1 MQVKTREMLQLK
13 TCVISLV
20 LCVKVRF
27 DRKSD
32 APTAVSKGSV
42 SPNLMKTTVSETLK
56 AQTDTGPQRE
66 ATKQTPKCHLEHR
79 RQFGII
85 ISRVLSAG
93 TPKTIRRRAKI
104 EHLSILVQCQRSK
117 TL

>member
-13 TCVISLV
+13 TCVISMV

-27 DRKSD
+27 YRNSD

-56 AQTDTGPQRE
+56 AQNVTGPQRE
-66 ATKQTPKCHLEHR
+66 ATKQTPKCHLENR
-79 RQFGII
+79 CQFGAV
-85 ISRVLSAG
+85 ISSTSGREYPISADVEQKNV
-93 TPKTIRRRAKI
+93 TSEINVN
-104 EHLSILVQCQRSK
+104 LVQ
-117 TL
+117 